1 MCDFSIHPFKM
12 MTFNWLSISLY
23 VGRHDISLLLAI
35 SSNKSSISWL
45 GPFRSAANYYTHTL
59 THTAARSII
68 LYDTKHVL
76 CEWGYIATPRLFI
89 DRCIYICISTRYISV
104 CAYTGQCLEWNISS
118 FIESNVFFF
127 SIRPPKNYLFG
138 IYNKSSLDH

>member
-23 VGRHDISLLLAI
+23 VGRHDISLLAI

-45 GPFRSAANYYTHTL
+45 GPFRSAANYYTHTH
-59 THTAARSII
+59 TTAARSII
-68 LYDTKHVL
+68 YDTKHVL

-89 DRCIYICISTRYISV
+89 DRCIYSY
-104 CAYTGQCLEWNISS
+104 AS
-118 FIESNVFFF
+118 F
-127 SIRPPKNYLFG
+127 PLG
-138 IYNKSSLDH
+138 IYQSVHILLGNVLNEICEFKQQQQFHRVEWTTKELFVWYI

>member
-89 DRCIYICISTRYISV
+89 DRCIYSYAFPLGIYQSVHILGNVLNEISAV
-104 CAYTGQCLEWNISS
+104 SS
-118 FIESNVFFF
+118 SWMFFF
-127 SIRPPKNYLFG
+127 FL
-138 IYNKSSLDH
+138 LDHQRIICLVYIIRVH